1 MSIFGLFG
9 KPNIEKLKAKRD
21 VNGLIEALGY
31 EKDEDIRKNA
41 ALALGDLDDSAAIDP
56 LITAL
61 QDTYDVK
68 VGVMQALAKMSHTR
82 VLDYLMESLRNPND
96 RIQITAVEILNLK
109 GWDPGMNEDGA
120 FYWALRGNFRECL
133 ARGHLAVVPLI
144 QLLNKE
150 DFLIRRKEDLLS
162 RRDIAETLGQIGD
175 IRAVE
180 PLIQLLQHE
189 DLVIASFDYHQNYE
203 NRKKQIDAEEEH
215 GLHLVIL
222 DRVIVALGQLGDVQ
236 AVKSLIGLLP
246 KHPIFSQQVIAA
258 LVKLGTGAVE
268 SLIPL
273 LNDEEWTIYTGVA
286 KALGQ
291 IGDAR
296 AVEPLISQ
304 LKAETDDGSGSI
316 DVRNGSIAKALGQI
330 GDVRAVEP
338 LIALLKY
345 RNLSI
350 DDIAMALGLI
360 GDVRAVEP
368 LIPLLKDGNSYLRQA
383 VIVALGQI
391 GDARAVTSLIPL
403 LQDANHN
410 VRIDVVVALGQI
422 GDAQAVEPLIP
433 LLKDYASKSIPH
445 HLDKRVCDFV
455 ADTLR
460 IIGTL
465 EAQNALLNAG
475 FDIA

>member
-175 IRAVE
+175 
-180 PLIQLLQHE
+180 
-189 DLVIASFDYHQNYE
+189 
-203 NRKKQIDAEEEH
+203 
-215 GLHLVIL
+215 
-222 DRVIVALGQLGDVQ
+222 
-236 AVKSLIGLLP
+236 
-246 KHPIFSQQVIAA
+246 
-258 LVKLGTGAVE
+258 
-268 SLIPL
+268 
-273 LNDEEWTIYTGVA
+273 
-286 KALGQ
+286 
-291 IGDAR
+291 
-296 AVEPLISQ
+296 
-304 LKAETDDGSGSI
+304 
-316 DVRNGSIAKALGQI
+316 
-330 GDVRAVEP
+330 VRAVEP

-403 LQDANHN
+403 LQDTNHN